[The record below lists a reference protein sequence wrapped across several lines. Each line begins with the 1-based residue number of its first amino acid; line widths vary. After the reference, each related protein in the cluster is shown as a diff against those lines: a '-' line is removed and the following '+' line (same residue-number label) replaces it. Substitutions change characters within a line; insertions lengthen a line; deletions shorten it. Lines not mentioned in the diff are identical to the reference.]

1 MMAFR
6 TRLEEMASLDSD
18 GSLGYVQ
25 AAMANAMGEI
35 MAAGFNYADIMIMQA
50 LA

>member
-6 TRLEEMASLDSD
+6 TRLLDLASLDSD